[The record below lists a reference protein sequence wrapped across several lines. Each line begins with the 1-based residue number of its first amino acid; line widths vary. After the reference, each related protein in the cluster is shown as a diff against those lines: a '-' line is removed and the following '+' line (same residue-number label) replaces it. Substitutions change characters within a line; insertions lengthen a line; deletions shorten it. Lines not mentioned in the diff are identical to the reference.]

1 MNVCTGEVIPMN
13 QTVLDPAHQS
23 VCQQSSR
30 SSVSSFEAATS
41 SRVCDSAAPAKKTCS
56 SSYYALSFLI
66 PFTAV
71 TSFYAIDSSNCMGV
85 AVLAGALAGGCGYTV
100 YKLVKLVR
108 HSRFSGHSHSS

>member
-1 MNVCTGEVIPMN
+1 MN

-30 SSVSSFEAATS
+30 SSVSSYEAPPS
-41 SRVCDSAAPAKKTCS
+41 SRVCNSATPANKKTCS
-56 SSYYALSFLI
+56 SSYYTLSFLI

-71 TSFYAIDSSNCMGV
+71 TSYYAIDCNNCMGV
-85 AVLAGALAGGCGYTV
+85 AVLAGALAGGCGYTI
-100 YKLVKLVR
+100 YKLTKMVR